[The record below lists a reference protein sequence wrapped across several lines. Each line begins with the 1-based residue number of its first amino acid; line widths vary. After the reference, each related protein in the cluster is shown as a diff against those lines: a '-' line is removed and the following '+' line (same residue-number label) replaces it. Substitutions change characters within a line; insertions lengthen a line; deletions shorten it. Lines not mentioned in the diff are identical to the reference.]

1 MPFHFLHI
9 QPMKRAS
16 CVCGEAAA
24 YGDED
29 GPEALLLPRP
39 DFPLWPL
46 CAPRPLAVP
55 FEGDAEPPRL
65 PTPDDL
71 PPETVPRCSSRMLDA
86 LILPAAR
93 LTRALPLAISASR
106 LRPPLFCCLLCS
118 LPSLLPAIAL

>member
-1 MPFHFLHI
+1 MPFHFLRI
-9 QPMKRAS
+9 QSMKRAS

-29 GPEALLLPRP
+29 GPDALPLPRP

-46 CAPRPLAVP
+46 CAPRPFGPRPPAAL

-65 PTPDDL
+65 PAPDTL
-71 PPETVPRCSSRMLDA
+71 PPETLPRCSSRMLDA

-93 LTRALPLAISASR
+93 LTRDVP
-106 LRPPLFCCLLCS
+106 
-118 LPSLLPAIAL
+118 